1 MYAWFWKTAFLYFL
15 HWRNSSRTV
24 HPNKNIIPVILPARS
39 ARSSCYLLFLWQYC
53 SQNLDLLENYLSLLT
68 VVWTLP
74 HSWIC
79 FLCPFSPVTSP
90 SLLSCIDHFR
100 KGIFGFEESPITQW
114 NKTAYSW
121 MLILQIG
128 KSGFLYILSK
138 PFTRI
143 SNNLVFKMLHFGYI
157 TDYKWSVHCPSF
169 SHAELFLSL
178 SSGICNLVDFFFK
191 NSCFLIFSI
200 WYKLR
205 PMKRCWLTRQ
215 SQAWSAPVWTE
226 PGSFGH
232 NTALVWVA
240 GFELKLSPCFFREE
254 VRESIS

>member
-1 MYAWFWKTAFLYFL
+1 MCPWNKILALPNCCKNWVLQKESQRKRTLKHKQALAVSQVQPQYHKYIHTPLPLLRKRETEREKEREMYAWFWKTAFLYLL

-53 SQNLDLLENYLSLLT
+53 SQNLDLLENYLSPLT

-90 SLLSCIDHFR
+90 SLLSCIDRFR
-100 KGIFGFEESPITQW
+100 KGIFGLEESPVTQW

-138 PFTRI
+138 PFTCI
-143 SNNLVFKMLHFGYI
+143 SNNLIFKMLYFGYI

-169 SHAELFLSL
+169 
-178 SSGICNLVDFFFK
+178 
-191 NSCFLIFSI
+191 
-200 WYKLR
+200 
-205 PMKRCWLTRQ
+205 
-215 SQAWSAPVWTE
+215 
-226 PGSFGH
+226 
-232 NTALVWVA
+232 
-240 GFELKLSPCFFREE
+240 
-254 VRESIS
+254 